1 MSACLTYSDVLA
13 GTLTETA
20 TFAGTSGTY
29 YSAILT
35 GYDTSTSERT
45 PSESAGVTVLGFL
58 NNKIMRAPD
67 NTITRLLTFTLPAGG
82 TVTPKPMDR
91 IEVSGR
97 RYVVTG
103 VDVVQVL
110 GVVASYHLIL
120 QS

>member
-1 MSACLTYSDVLA
+1 MSACLTYADVLS

-29 YSAILT
+29 YPAILT

-67 NTITRLLTFTLPAGG
+67 NTITRLLTFSLPAGG

-91 IEVSGR
+91 IEVSSR
-97 RYVVTG
+97 SYLVTQ
-103 VDVVQVL
+103 VDVVQIL
-110 GVVASYHLIL
+110 GIVAAYSLVL